1 MLLTSIGRAY
11 FAFCSQSE
19 REEVLAQLQAEA
31 APEAVLA
38 RDAVWVA
45 RMLAQTQA
53 QGYGQRDPSIAGEG
67 VGQRLMADDGR
78 NSIAVPV
85 IVAGQVLASLNL
97 TWTRRATN
105 ASQIVGEHLEA
116 LRAAAAETV
125 VRLSARQGA

>member
-1 MLLTSIGRAY
+1 MLLTSTGRAY
-11 FAFCSQSE
+11 FTFCSQPE
-19 REEVLAQLQAEA
+19 REEILARLQAED

-67 VGQRLMADDGR
+67 LGQKLMTDDGR
-78 NSIAVPV
+78 NSIAVPI

-125 VRLSARQGA
+125 LKLSARQGA